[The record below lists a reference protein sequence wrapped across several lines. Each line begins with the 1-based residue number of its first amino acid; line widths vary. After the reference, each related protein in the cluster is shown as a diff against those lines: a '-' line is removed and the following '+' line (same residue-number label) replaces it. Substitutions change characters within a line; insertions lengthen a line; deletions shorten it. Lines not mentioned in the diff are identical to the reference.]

1 MTNTGTCPAC
11 DRLMKLRNGL
21 IVNHGFTRQE
31 GFHKGRCPGV
41 GQKPW
46 EVSPE
51 GRIHLISELRDMQR
65 QLRESGNS
73 DARFIDGIV
82 EKIEGD
88 IKKNQ
93 EKLDK
98 WQPKDLP

>member
-11 DRLMKLRNGL
+11 DQRFKLRNGR
-21 IVNHGFTRQE
+21 IVNHGFTRRE

-73 DARFIDGIV
+73 DARFITSLLDKLDV
-82 EKIEGD
+82 D
-88 IKKNQ
+88 IAANQ
-93 EKLDK
+93 RMVDK